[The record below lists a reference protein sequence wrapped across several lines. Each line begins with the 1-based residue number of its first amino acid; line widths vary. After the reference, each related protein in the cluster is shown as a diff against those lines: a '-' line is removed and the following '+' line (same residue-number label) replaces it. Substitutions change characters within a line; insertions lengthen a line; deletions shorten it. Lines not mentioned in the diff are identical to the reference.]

1 MNYDG
6 FDALLFDL
14 GGVVIDID
22 FQRAFARWAETTR
35 FDAALLRERFSRDE
49 AFKLHETGRLTD
61 EAYFESLRMSL
72 GINISNAEFL
82 DGWNAIFVGEM
93 PGISDS
99 LAKVATRVPLYAFTN
114 TNRAHHLYWSSHLGN
129 FASHFKEIFVSY
141 KIGLRKPDAEAFQFV
156 VEAIGV
162 PAERILFFDDV
173 LANVEGARACG
184 LQAVLVTATSTV
196 REILARVAV

>member
-1 MNYDG
+1 MNSDT

-14 GGVVIDID
+14 GGVVIDFD
-22 FQRAFARWAETTR
+22 FQRAFARWAEIASC
-35 FDAALLRERFSRDE
+35 DAAHLRERFSRDE

-72 GINISNAEFL
+72 GINISNADFL

-93 PGISDS
+93 PGISSS
-99 LAKVATRVPLYAFTN
+99 LAKVATNVPLYAFTN
-114 TNRAHHLYWSSHLGN
+114 TNRPHHLYWSRHLGN
-129 FASHFKEIFVSY
+129 FASHFREIFLSY
-141 KIGLRKPDAEAFQFV
+141 KIGLRKPDVEAFQFV

-173 LANVEGARACG
+173 LANIEGARACG
-184 LQAVLVTATSTV
+184 FQAVHVTTRSTV
-196 REILARVAV
+196 PEILARMSV

>member
-1 MNYDG
+1 MNYIG

-22 FQRAFARWAETTR
+22 FRRAFARWAETTR
-35 FDAALLRERFSRDE
+35 CDEALLRERFSRDE

-61 EAYFESLRMSL
+61 EAYFESLRASL
-72 GINISNAEFL
+72 GIDISNKQFL

-93 PGISDS
+93 PGISGS
-99 LAKVATRVPLYAFTN
+99 LAKVATSIPLYAFTN
-114 TNRAHHLYWSSHLGN
+114 TNPAHHLYWSRHLGN
-129 FASHFKEIFVSY
+129 FVSHFREIFVSY
-141 KIGLRKPDAEAFQFV
+141 KIGLRKPDSEAFQFV

-184 LQAVLVTATSTV
+184 LQAVHVTTTSTV
-196 REILARVAV
+196 PEILARMAL